1 MATYKLAEALI
12 NVAIGIV
19 LGLSSK
25 IETASA
31 RGELFRQAVGCLIGF
46 MVFGALLMIL
56 LLWQI
61 AMIKIQ

>member
-25 IETASA
+25 IEAGSA
-31 RGELFRQAVGCLIGF
+31 RGEHFRQAVGCLIGV
-46 MVFGALLMIL
+46 MVF
-56 LLWQI
+56 W
-61 AMIKIQ
+61 

>member
-19 LGLSSK
+19 LGFSLK

-31 RGELFRQAVGCLIGF
+31 RVELFRQAVGCLIGF